1 MRWLISWSNLSD
13 VTVDGHVSGFTF
25 NALKRLL
32 PSRWDGMSGTD
43 HPELQSIRLEIDHI
57 DDQLLALVNRRA
69 HCAKKV
75 AAIKTAQGEI
85 DCFHRPEREVEVLR
99 RMMDKNEGPLSRQT
113 IGRFFREL
121 MSECL
126 ALEKPLVVAFL
137 GPQGTFTQQ
146 AAYRHFG
153 QAINTTPTTT
163 IEDIFKLVES
173 GACQYGVVP
182 VENSTDGVITHT
194 LDSLLHSSLV
204 ITGEVSLRIHHNLM
218 SSHERLDEIEVV
230 YSHQQSLAQCRQWL
244 DRYLP
249 NTPRTPVSS
258 NAEAARLAG
267 QQDHAAAIAGEVAAD
282 LYGLHILERDIEDEP
297 DNTTRFL
304 VLGRNPV
311 GSTGTDKTSLLLTL
325 QNDPGA
331 LYGVL
336 EPFARHGI
344 SMSKIESRP
353 SRKVAWDYVFFVD
366 VEGHLKDESLA
377 KALKEVGEH
386 VTLLKILGSYPR
398 AIV

>member
-1 MRWLISWSNLSD
+1 MIGSNQQ
-13 VTVDGHVSGFTF
+13 
-25 NALKRLL
+25 
-32 PSRWDGMSGTD
+32 
-43 HPELQSIRLEIDHI
+43 ELQSIRKEIDHI
-57 DDQLLALVNRRA
+57 DDELLELLNRRA
-69 HCAKKV
+69 RCAKKV
-75 AAIKTAQGEI
+75 ADIKMAQGEI

-126 ALEKPLVVAFL
+126 ALEKPLGVAFL
-137 GPQGTFTQQ
+137 GPEGTFTQQ

-153 QAINTTPTTT
+153 HAICATPAAS
-163 IEDIFKLVES
+163 IDDIFKVVES
-173 GACQYGVVP
+173 GLCQYGVVP
-182 VENSTDGVITHT
+182 VENSTEGVITHT
-194 LDSLLHSSLV
+194 LDSLLHSPLV

-218 SSHERLDEIEVV
+218 SRQQRLDDITAV

-244 DRYLP
+244 DRFLP
-249 NTPRTPVSS
+249 NAQRTAVSS
-258 NAEAARLAG
+258 NAEAARLAA
-267 QQDHAAAIAGEVAAD
+267 QQEYAAAIAGEVAAD

-304 VLGRNPV
+304 VIGRIPV
-311 GSTGTDKTSLLLTL
+311 GPTGGDKTSLLLTL

-353 SRKVAWDYVFFVD
+353 SRKAAWDYVFFVD

-377 KALKEVGEH
+377 MALKEVAEH

-398 AIV
+398 AID